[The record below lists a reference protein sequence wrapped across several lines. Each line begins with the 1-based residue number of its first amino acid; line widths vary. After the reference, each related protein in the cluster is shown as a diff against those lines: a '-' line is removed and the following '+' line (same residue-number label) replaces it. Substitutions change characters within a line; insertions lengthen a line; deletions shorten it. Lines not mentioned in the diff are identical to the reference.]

1 MFYGGSLKNDKRES
15 LASEFLLSIERLMK
29 GTGVIFR
36 SVLED
41 YGVTHAQFHLLMV
54 VKGRGKTTVTEISR
68 LLMIAPPTASRMIEG
83 LCAKGLLKKEKDAS
97 DHRVT
102 RISLTG
108 KSKRLVTDLTERR
121 ARVLTEVFKGEDE
134 KELELTVSHLGRI
147 TDSCVSTV
155 EARARKGQLE

>member
-1 MFYGGSLKNDKRES
+1 MKNDKRAE
-15 LASEFLLSIERLMK
+15 LAGEFLLSIERLMK

-41 YGVTHAQFHLLMV
+41 YDVTHAQFHLLMV
-54 VKGRGKTTVTEISR
+54 IKGRGKTTVTEISR
-68 LLMIAPPTASRMIEG
+68 LLMIAPPTASRMIDG
-83 LCAKGLLKKEKDAS
+83 LCAKGLLKKEKDAA

-102 RISLTG
+102 RINLTG

-121 ARVLTEVFKGEDE
+121 ARVLREVFQGEDE
-134 KELELTVSHLGRI
+134 KELERTVGHLGRI

-155 EARARKGQLE
+155 ETRARRGQLE

>member
-1 MFYGGSLKNDKRES
+1 VENDKRAK
-15 LASEFLLSIERLMK
+15 LAGEFLLSIERLMK

-41 YGVTHAQFHLLMV
+41 YDVTHAQFHLLMV
-54 VKGRGKTTVTEISR
+54 IRGRGGTTVTEVSR
-68 LLMIAPPTASRMIEG
+68 LLMIAPPTASRMIDG

-102 RISLTG
+102 HVSLTG

-121 ARVLTEVFKGEDE
+121 ARVLREVFQGEDE
-134 KELELTVSHLGRI
+134 KELEQTIGHLGRI
-147 TDSCVSTV
+147 TDACANTV
-155 EARARKGQLE
+155 QARARRDQLE